1 MMVVKLRGTTTSFLQ
16 SGFALIEMIGVIAI
30 MAILAG
36 AMAPFLLNQIDNS
49 DADAEQ
55 LALEAIAEGVRQYY
69 RDASVATYGT
79 LPANLAALSGT
90 YVAASGTGLT
100 ESVRGI
106 DRLYA
111 NNLADLTSIPQVT
124 ILSHLLVGGAAP
136 TGLAATCIG
145 IAQVAEDPCGDSP
158 GTVTDDM
165 PVGIGTGLIKVVNLN
180 LAAERSALIE
190 YIQGYYLAPVVSAV
204 EGLSNDVCQQI
215 ANGTSTI
222 NGLDLAGNAI
232 PAELLASA
240 PGATDLWGNT
250 LQVTKTDNRL
260 DIWSSGPVAM
270 AAVPAN
276 PLYLSASCA
285 PGSDLDQQFE
295 SIFNAIVGYAANQSP
310 ISLPDDNPAAPLT
323 WNAIVG
329 LSVGDIADPWGN
341 AITYGEVGN
350 DVTLTSLGPDGGVGG
365 DDITTTKS
373 SNEFTGLFANMGL
386 SFNVAEPVSPFPA
399 DYVDCS
405 VVEAWL
411 GAEDCDTALGYL
423 TNASNCNEAIVY
435 DQECTVAGY

>member
-1 MMVVKLRGTTTSFLQ
+1 MMVVKLRGKANSSLQ
-16 SGFALIEMIGVIAI
+16 PGFALIEMIGVIAI

-79 LPANLAALSGT
+79 LPLTLAALSGS

-106 DRLYA
+106 DRLYVS
-111 NNLADLTSIPQVT
+111 NGADLTSIPQVT
-124 ILSHLLVGGAAP
+124 IMSHLLVGGAEP

-145 IAQVAEDPCGDSP
+145 IAQVDEDPCGDSP
-158 GTVTDDM
+158 GATADDM
-165 PVGIGTGLIKVVNLN
+165 PAGIGTGLIKVVNLN

-204 EGLSNDVCQQI
+204 EGLSNDICQQI
-215 ANGTSTI
+215 ANGTSDI
-222 NGLDLAGNAI
+222 NGNDPAGNAI

-240 PGATDLWGNT
+240 PGATDLWGRT

-260 DIWSSGPVAM
+260 DIWSRGPVVIPAI
-270 AAVPAN
+270 PAN

-285 PGSDLDQQFE
+285 PGSDVTEQLNEMADAVIGFMADQY
-295 SIFNAIVGYAANQSP
+295 STGSTP
-310 ISLPDDNPAAPLT
+310 ISMPGNLGAG
-323 WNAIVG
+323 VG
-329 LSVGDIADPWGN
+329 NLGFSATEIEDPWGTTIVFGK
-341 AITYGEVGN
+341 ASGSF
-350 DVTLTSLGPDGGVGG
+350 TLTSLGANATAGGG
-365 DDITTTKS
+365 DDVVVTKNFNELVGVFAAMGRSYVNGVAPS
-373 SNEFTGLFANMGL
+373 SAN
-386 SFNVAEPVSPFPA
+386 FVCATA
-399 DYVDCS
+399 DTYLTNTCQTV
-405 VVEAWL
+405 
-411 GAEDCDTALGYL
+411 LGYL
-423 TNASNCNEAIVY
+423 TNASLCNESSALN
-435 DQECTVAGY
+435 QECTVAGY